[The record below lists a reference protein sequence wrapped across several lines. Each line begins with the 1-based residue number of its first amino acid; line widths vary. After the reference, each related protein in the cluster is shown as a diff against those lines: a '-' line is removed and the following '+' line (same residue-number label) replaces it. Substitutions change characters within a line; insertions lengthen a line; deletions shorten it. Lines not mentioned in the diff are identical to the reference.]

1 MSSQISIMDFLSMIF
16 SMIASIINDFTTSPT
31 NEYRAVFMSNT
42 KQAMIIMT
50 RSVRNKAMPIFST
63 CAYFFTIMA
72 MTSVPPLEAPT

>member
-1 MSSQISIMDFLSMIF
+1 MIF

-72 MTSVPPLEAPT
+72 MTSVQPLEAPT